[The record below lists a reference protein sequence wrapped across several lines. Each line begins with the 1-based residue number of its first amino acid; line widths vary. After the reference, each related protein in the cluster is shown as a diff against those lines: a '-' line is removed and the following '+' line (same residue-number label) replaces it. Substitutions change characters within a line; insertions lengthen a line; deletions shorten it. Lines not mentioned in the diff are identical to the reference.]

1 MPGALEGIRVIDF
14 GHYIAGPLT
23 GMLLADYGADV
34 IKVDPPGG
42 PRCKTPANATW
53 NRGKR
58 SILLDVKQK
67 DDLATAQALVRD
79 ADVVVENFRP
89 GVAKRLGLGPDE
101 MLQANPHLVY
111 CSIPGFASDDPRAGV
126 PAWEGVIGAAA
137 ATFLLEPRDDGV
149 DEPVYSA
156 IPTASTFG
164 AFHAA
169 VAIAMALNARQ
180 RNGLG
185 QHIEV
190 PLYDGMFATNAY
202 RGISFH
208 DPVEGPN
215 FPYAAGSFGPT
226 QYRGAWDGFYRCKD
240 DRWLYFSGY
249 TNLNWRHFLEA
260 AGIADWQPETALD
273 FDALNRDPEL
283 LAQTL
288 KRAQALFMTRTA
300 QEWEDL
306 VAASGSEAVVCRTSQ
321 EWMDHPQARESKMV
335 IQVDDPT
342 YGKMLQPGIN
352 VRLSRTPGEVRGPA
366 PLPDQHREEILSQ
379 LASPPPAGPLPSP
392 EPTLRSALQGVR
404 VVDLCIEL
412 AGPTLGRTLAEFGAD
427 VIRVDN
433 PTRKERHFT
442 MVLHNDVNQGKR
454 SIFLDLKTEEG
465 RNVLWKFLEGAD
477 VVIQSY
483 RMGKLKKLG
492 LGYDEIRKR
501 NPNIIYASLNAYGH
515 PGPWAQRPAHD
526 PCAQSVTGM
535 SLRFGGDGFPLLQAS
550 PTSDYGTGFMAAYG
564 VALAL
569 LHRQRTGEGQYL
581 DTALAYTTMTMQSLF
596 MQSYEGKVW
605 DEPRGRHALGDGP
618 LQRCYQA
625 RDGWLFLGARETDL
639 PSIAGV
645 DGLSGVQDLRGQ
657 SLAKALEERFQARP
671 VQAWVSLLNAAGIG
685 AHSIVSDFAE
695 LMVDPWAKAHGL
707 SLTRDHEGIGLVTTC
722 GPAFRLSRTPVRPG
736 RPAPRPGRNAREILE
751 EHGMG
756 EDYQRLVDVGA
767 VATKSVNDP

>member
-42 PRCKTPANATW
+42 PRWKTPANATW
-53 NRGKR
+53 DRGKR
-58 SILLDVKQK
+58 SILLDLKQK
-67 DDLATAQALVRD
+67 DGLATARALVHD

-89 GVAKRLGLGPDE
+89 GVAKRLGIGPEE
-101 MLQANPHLVY
+101 MLNTNPRLVY
-111 CSIPGFASDDPRAGV
+111 CSLPGFASDDPRAAL

-137 ATFLLEPRDDGV
+137 ATFLLDPRDDGV

-156 IPTASTFG
+156 IPTASVFG

-169 VAIAMALNARQ
+169 VAVAMALTARE
-180 RNGLG
+180 RDGLG
-185 QHIEV
+185 QHIET

-249 TNLNWRHFLEA
+249 TNLNWPNFLEA
-260 AGIADWQPETALD
+260 AGIADWQPRTALD
-273 FDALNRDPEL
+273 FDALDADPTL
-283 LAQTL
+283 LAETL

-306 VAASGSEAVVCRTSQ
+306 VAASGSEAVVCRTSR
-321 EWMDHPQARESKMV
+321 EWLDHPHARESKMV
-335 IQVDDPT
+335 IQVDDPK

-352 VRLSRTPGEVRGPA
+352 VRMSRTPGQVRGPA
-366 PLPDQHREEILSQ
+366 PAPDQHRQQILSQ
-379 LASPPPAGPLPSP
+379 LTAPSTTNPLPAP
-392 EPTLRSALQGVR
+392 EAALRSALQGIR

-433 PTRKERHFT
+433 PTRKERNFT

-465 RNVLWKFLEGAD
+465 RKVLRKLLKNAD

-483 RMGKLKKLG
+483 RTGKLKKLG
-492 LGYDEIRKR
+492 IGYDDVRKL

-515 PGPWAQRPAHD
+515 VGPWAQRPPHD
-526 PCAQSVTGM
+526 PCAQSVHRHVPP
-535 SLRFGGDGFPLLQAS
+535 LRRRRPS
-550 PTSDYGTGFMAAYG
+550 P
-564 VALAL
+564 
-569 LHRQRTGEGQYL
+569 
-581 DTALAYTTMTMQSLF
+581 
-596 MQSYEGKVW
+596 
-605 DEPRGRHALGDGP
+605 
-618 LQRCYQA
+618 
-625 RDGWLFLGARETDL
+625 
-639 PSIAGV
+639 
-645 DGLSGVQDLRGQ
+645 
-657 SLAKALEERFQARP
+657 
-671 VQAWVSLLNAAGIG
+671 AAGQP
-685 AHSIVSDFAE
+685 HQR
-695 LMVDPWAKAHGL
+695 LRHRLHGRL
-707 SLTRDHEGIGLVTTC
+707 RSSL
-722 GPAFRLSRTPVRPG
+722 GPAP
-736 RPAPRPGRNAREILE
+736 PAAHRR
-751 EHGMG
+751 
-756 EDYQRLVDVGA
+756 GA
-767 VATKSVNDP
+767 VPRHRAGLHDHDHAVPLHAVV

>member
-1 MPGALEGIRVIDF
+1 MPGALDGICVIDF

-42 PRCKTPANATW
+42 PRWKTPANATW

-58 SILLDVKQK
+58 SILLDLKQQ
-67 DDLATAQALVRD
+67 DDLAAAQALVRE

-89 GVAKRLGLGPDE
+89 GVAKRLGIGPEE
-101 MLQANPHLVY
+101 MLQANPRLVY
-111 CSIPGFASDDPRAGV
+111 CSLPGFASDDPRAGV

-169 VAIAMALNARQ
+169 VAIAMALNARE
-180 RNGLG
+180 RDGLG
-185 QHIEV
+185 QHIET

-202 RGISFH
+202 RGISYH

-249 TNLNWRHFLEA
+249 TNLNWRQFQEA
-260 AGIADWQPETALD
+260 AGVADWQPKTALD
-273 FDALNRDPEL
+273 FDALDRDPEF
-283 LAQTL
+283 LAETL
-288 KRAQALFMTRTA
+288 KRAQALFKTRTA

-306 VAASGSEAVVCRTSQ
+306 VAQAGSEAVVCRTSR
-321 EWMDHPQARESKMV
+321 EWMDHPHARESKMV

-352 VRLSRTPGEVRGPA
+352 VRLARTPGQVRGPA
-366 PLPDQHREEILSQ
+366 PQPDQHRKQILSQ
-379 LASPPPAGPLPSP
+379 LASRNSADPAPAP
-392 EPTLRSALQGVR
+392 EATLRSALQGVR

-433 PTRKERHFT
+433 PTRKERNFT

-454 SIFLDLKTEEG
+454 SIFLDLKTEDG
-465 RNVLWKFLEGAD
+465 KKVLWKFLERAD
-477 VVIQSY
+477 VVIQSF
-483 RMGKLKKLG
+483 RMGKLKGLG
-492 LGYDEIRKR
+492 LDYDEIRKR
-501 NPNIIYASLNAYGH
+501 NPNVVFASVNAYGH
-515 PGPWAQRPAHD
+515 VGPWAQRPAHD

-535 SLRFGGDGFPLLQAS
+535 SLRFGGDGSPLLQAS

-569 LHRQRTGEGQYL
+569 LHRQRTGEGQSL
-581 DTALAYTTMTMQSLF
+581 DSALAYTTMTMQSLF
-596 MQSYEGKVW
+596 MQSYQGKVW

-625 RDGWLFLGARETDL
+625 QGGWFFLGARKSDL
-639 PSIAGV
+639 PRISGI
-645 DGLSGVQDLRGQ
+645 DGLGGIQDLRGQ
-657 SLAKALEERFQARP
+657 ALADALQERFHAKP
-671 VQAWVSLLNAAGIG
+671 VQVWVDLLNAAGAG
-685 AHSIVSDFAE
+685 AHAVIADFAE
-695 LMVDPWAKAHGL
+695 LMVDPWAVAHGL
-707 SLTRDHEGIGLVTTC
+707 SLTRDHEGIGLITTC

-736 RPAPRPGRNAREILE
+736 RQAPRPGSNAREILE
-751 EHGMG
+751 EHGLG
-756 EDYQRLVDVGA
+756 AEYQRLVNVGA
-767 VATKSVNDP
+767 VATKSINDP

>member
-42 PRCKTPANATW
+42 PRWKTPANATW

-58 SILLDVKQK
+58 SILLDLKQN

-89 GVAKRLGLGPDE
+89 GVAQRLGIGPE
-101 MLQANPHLVY
+101 AMLQANPRLVY
-111 CSIPGFASDDPRAGV
+111 CSIPGFASDDPRAAV
-126 PAWEGVIGAAA
+126 PAWEGVVGASA

-180 RNGLG
+180 RDGLG
-185 QHIEV
+185 QHIET
-190 PLYDGMFATNAY
+190 PLYDGMFVTNAY

-249 TNLNWRHFLEA
+249 TNLNWRQFQEA

-273 FDALNRDPEL
+273 FDALDRDPEL

-321 EWMDHPQARESKMV
+321 EWMDHPHARQSKMV
-335 IQVDDPT
+335 IQVDDPA

-352 VRLSRTPGEVRGPA
+352 VRMSRTPGKVRSPA
-366 PLPDQHREEILSQ
+366 PAPDQHRDEILSH
-379 LASPPPAGPLPSP
+379 LSSSSPADPLPAP
-392 EPTLRSALQGVR
+392 ETTLRSALQGVR

-427 VIRVDN
+427 VIRIDN

-465 RNVLWKFLEGAD
+465 RNVLWKFLGTAD

-483 RMGKLKKLG
+483 RMGKLEKLG
-492 LGYDEIRKR
+492 LGYDEIRKH
-501 NPNIIYASLNAYGH
+501 NPKIIFATLNAYGH
-515 PGPWAQRPAHD
+515 VGPWAQRPAHD

-550 PTSDYGTGFMAAYG
+550 PTSDYGTGFMATYG

-596 MQSYEGKVW
+596 MQSYQGKVW
-605 DEPRGRHALGDGP
+605 DEPRGRHALGNGP

-625 RDGWLFLGARETDL
+625 RGGWFFLGARKSDL
-639 PSIAGV
+639 PRIAAI

-657 SLAKALEERFQARP
+657 SLADALQERFIAKP
-671 VQAWVSLLNAAGIG
+671 VQVWVDLLNAAGIG
-685 AHSIVSDFAE
+685 AHSVVSDFAE

-707 SLTRDHEGIGLVTTC
+707 SLTRDHEGIGLMTTC

-736 RPAPRPGRNAREILE
+736 RPAPKPGGNAREILQ
-751 EHGMG
+751 EHGIG
-756 EDYQRLVDVGA
+756 KDYQRLVDAGA